1 MKKSCKNGLQLF
13 KKMSYTPPKKFPA
26 NAAKKIVF
34 ILKKA
39 FLYIFYVTL
48 RSPHVKKK
56 FSQKAFWC
64 VFFVQY
70 AK

>member
-56 FSQKAFWC
+56 FFPKSLL
-64 VFFVQY
+64 VRFFR
-70 AK
+70 AIC